1 MNQISLSSRIKNRII
16 IPSIRKF
23 RVWRISAGNLI
34 CFSVFIISFSIFSEQ
49 DRRDIASYPIKELDF
64 RTYLEEVLNNNYEL
78 ASKKYN
84 VNIAET
90 EIEIAK
96 KIPNPNLVMGNQSS
110 DISGKHMPQQWYL
123 GFQGTVELFGK
134 RAARIDYQTSLADH
148 SRAMFADYLL
158 QLRADAT
165 ITFVNTLAIRLITKR
180 KEASYATLQ
189 QLSESTAKRL
199 LSGDVS
205 ELDVTQARVEANLM
219 KNELLS
225 SESDLKGA
233 ALNIIL
239 FMSRKDTSVL
249 YYPSGDLNIAPKKY
263 DVEKLIKYALQRRPD
278 VIAASYDKVVSK
290 QNEKL
295 TEANRTPN
303 FNFEVANNF
312 YTRATNATGPSPSYY
327 AVTYFFGVTLPLS
340 NYWKGDLEQAKYR
353 ISKSE
358 VDYEMTKLKAEVEV
372 KKAYMQYQLASEQ
385 LKIYQ
390 TSILA
395 DAERVFQGKLYSY
408 KRGSSTLLDVLAAQ
422 KTLNNVYYTYY

>member
-1 MNQISLSSRIKNRII
+1 
-16 IPSIRKF
+16 
-23 RVWRISAGNLI
+23 
-34 CFSVFIISFSIFSEQ
+34 
-49 DRRDIASYPIKELDF
+49 
-64 RTYLEEVLNNNYEL
+64 
-78 ASKKYN
+78 
-84 VNIAET
+84 
-90 EIEIAK
+90 
-96 KIPNPNLVMGNQSS
+96 
-110 DISGKHMPQQWYL
+110 
-123 GFQGTVELFGK
+123 
-134 RAARIDYQTSLADH
+134 
-148 SRAMFADYLL
+148 
-158 QLRADAT
+158 
-165 ITFVNTLAIRLITKR
+165 
-180 KEASYATLQ
+180 
-189 QLSESTAKRL
+189 
-199 LSGDVS
+199 
-205 ELDVTQARVEANLM
+205 
-219 KNELLS
+219 
-225 SESDLKGA
+225 
-233 ALNIIL
+233 
-239 FMSRKDTSVL
+239 MSRKDTSVL

-422 KTLNNVYYTYY
+422 KTLNNVYYTYYQDLREYVIKMVELQRSSGIWEIQI